1 MLDNLSREFRKYVY
15 RKRIKKTLKAGVKP
29 LVLKYSQLS
38 ACDTRLPIAYR
49 TETVVRS
56 MSLGYL
62 TSSEYKKACETSDV
76 GFRLA
81 EWSVIEAM
89 RHITRFI
96 ESGRRIEWISVRCP
110 AKMVER
116 VDFYKWMK
124 RLIKENDFRYP
135 KNLCLEFEASL
146 FEQKTEEA
154 RLAVLDM
161 KLLGVKTMVVADE
174 STSTSMIVDIPVD
187 IVLLAPS
194 LTKWTGSRN
203 KPQLIPTMVS
213 YLKSMRAEVYADG
226 VLNNDQMLLLSRSE
240 CGGFATAPS
249 YKGEYATIRGVG
261 VRKAFEQ
268 KDTEE
273 DFEI

>member
-1 MLDNLSREFRKYVY
+1 
-15 RKRIKKTLKAGVKP
+15 
-29 LVLKYSQLS
+29 
-38 ACDTRLPIAYR
+38 
-49 TETVVRS
+49 
-56 MSLGYL
+56 
-62 TSSEYKKACETSDV
+62 
-76 GFRLA
+76 
-81 EWSVIEAM
+81 
-89 RHITRFI
+89 
-96 ESGRRIEWISVRCP
+96 
-110 AKMVER
+110 
-116 VDFYKWMK
+116 MK
-124 RLIKENDFRYP
+124 RLIKENNFQYQ
-135 KNLCLEFEASL
+135 KKLCLEFDASI
-146 FEQKTEEA
+146 FEQNTDDA

-161 KLLGVKTMVVADE
+161 KLLGVKTMVMADE
-174 STSTSMIVDIPVD
+174 NTSVSKLVDVPVD

-249 YKGEYATIRGVG
+249 YNGEYATIRCAG